1 MFSGLSPAQPSTRRW
16 TAVASFTLQFVLITA
31 ALVFP
36 MLYPQNLPQV
46 FLARRIF
53 VPLSNGEVQAEP
65 SNRGHS
71 SGGAIVLHPIVV
83 RNDSRSIPGLD
94 QTSPADNR
102 PPGIEAMAEV
112 GDPRSTISTLV
123 TGPSNPI
130 LPSVRPA
137 KPPRTSV
144 MMEGNLIHRVEPQY
158 PVIAKQ
164 IHLEGS
170 VILKAIISREGNIE
184 RLEVASGPGVLA
196 LAAKEAVGQWKY
208 RPYLLNGEPIEVE
221 TEITVNFVLAH

>member
-1 MFSGLSPAQPSTRRW
+1 MFSGLSPAQPSARRW
-16 TAVASFTLQFVLITA
+16 TALASFTLQAVLVTA

-36 MLYPQNLPQV
+36 MLYPQNLPQI

-53 VPLSNGEVQAEP
+53 VPMSRGEVRADT
-65 SNRGHS
+65 NRIGTGS
-71 SGGAIVLHPIVV
+71 
-83 RNDSRSIPGLD
+83 
-94 QTSPADNR
+94 
-102 PPGIEAMAEV
+102 
-112 GDPRSTISTLV
+112 
-123 TGPSNPI
+123 TGPAMPAPFVVSRNGITFGKSHPTGDDPTPDPPRLGFGGSGDLLSVVGSGPSI
-130 LPSVRPA
+130 LPTRPA
-137 KPPRTSV
+137 LLRPRRVSE
-144 MMEGNLIHRVEPQY
+144 MMEGNLIRRVEPQY
-158 PVIAKQ
+158 PPIAKQ

-196 LAAKEAVGQWKY
+196 RAAKEAVGQWKY

>member
-1 MFSGLSPAQPSTRRW
+1 MFSGLSPAQPSARRW
-16 TAVASFTLQFVLITA
+16 TALASFTLQAVLVTA

-36 MLYPQNLPQV
+36 MLYPQNLPQI

-53 VPLSNGEVQAEP
+53 VPMSRGEVRADT
-65 SNRGHS
+65 NRIGAGSTVPAMPAPFVVSRNGITFGKSHPTGDDPTPDPPRLGFGG
-71 SGGAIVLHPIVV
+71 SGDLLSVV
-83 RNDSRSIPGLD
+83 GS
-94 QTSPADNR
+94 
-102 PPGIEAMAEV
+102 
-112 GDPRSTISTLV
+112 
-123 TGPSNPI
+123 GPLI
-130 LPSVRPA
+130 LPTRPA
-137 KPPRTSV
+137 LLRPMRVSE
-144 MMEGNLIHRVEPQY
+144 MMEGNLIRRVEPQY
-158 PVIAKQ
+158 PPIAKQ

-184 RLEVASGPGVLA
+184 RVEVASGAGVLA

>member
-1 MFSGLSPAQPSTRRW
+1 MFSGLSPAQPSARRW
-16 TAVASFTLQFVLITA
+16 TALASFTLQAVLVTA

-36 MLYPQNLPQV
+36 MLYPQNLPQI

-53 VPLSNGEVQAEP
+53 VPMSRGEVRADT
-65 SNRGHS
+65 NRIGTGS
-71 SGGAIVLHPIVV
+71 
-83 RNDSRSIPGLD
+83 
-94 QTSPADNR
+94 
-102 PPGIEAMAEV
+102 
-112 GDPRSTISTLV
+112 
-123 TGPSNPI
+123 TGPAMPAPFVVSRNGITFGKSHPTGDDPTPDPPRLGFGGSVDLLSVVGSGPSI
-130 LPSVRPA
+130 LPTRPA
-137 KPPRTSV
+137 LLRPMRVSE
-144 MMEGNLIHRVEPQY
+144 MMEGNLIRRVEPQY
-158 PVIAKQ
+158 PPIAKQ

-221 TEITVNFVLAH
+221 TKITVNFVLAH

>member
-1 MFSGLSPAQPSTRRW
+1 VGSEMCIRDRRW
-16 TAVASFTLQFVLITA
+16 TALASFTLQAVLVTA

-36 MLYPQNLPQV
+36 MLYPQNLPQI

-53 VPLSNGEVQAEP
+53 VPMSRGEVRADT
-65 SNRGHS
+65 N
-71 SGGAIVLHPIVV
+71 SGGTG
-83 RNDSRSIPGLD
+83 S
-94 QTSPADNR
+94 
-102 PPGIEAMAEV
+102 
-112 GDPRSTISTLV
+112 
-123 TGPSNPI
+123 TGPAMPAPFVVSRNGITFGKSHPTGDDPTPDPPRLGFGGSRDLLSVVGSGPSI
-130 LPSVRPA
+130 LPTRPA
-137 KPPRTSV
+137 LLRPMRVSE
-144 MMEGNLIHRVEPQY
+144 MMEGNLIRRVEPQY
-158 PVIAKQ
+158 PPIAKQ

>member
-1 MFSGLSPAQPSTRRW
+1 MFSGLSPNQPSARRW
-16 TAVASFTLQFVLITA
+16 TALASFTLQSVLVTA

-53 VPLSNGEVQAEP
+53 VPLSRGEVRADT
-65 SNRGHS
+65 NR
-71 SGGAIVLHPIVV
+71 SGTGSTAPTMPAPLVV
-83 RNDSRSIPGLD
+83 SRNDITFGKSHPTGDDSTPD
-94 QTSPADNR
+94 
-102 PPGIEAMAEV
+102 PPRLGFGGGWDLLSVV
-112 GDPRSTISTLV
+112 GS
-123 TGPSNPI
+123 GPSI
-130 LPSVRPA
+130 LPTRPA
-137 KPPRTSV
+137 PLRPMRVSEV
-144 MMEGNLIHRVEPQY
+144 MEGNLIHRIEPQY
-158 PVIAKQ
+158 PPIAKQ
-164 IHLEGS
+164 IRLEGS